1 MFEKNTKK
9 IILVFFIFGFGLATA
24 QSNNSEK
31 KEISEGNS
39 ASSKISGLKIS
50 PKTGDICLCCNKNGI
65 SKALIFLDGKPI
77 TNENLKNIDPKTIE
91 SMEVLKN
98 QNAIELYG
106 EKAKD
111 GVILVKSKKEYAKKY

>member
-1 MFEKNTKK
+1 MDLNMNKKPLQGKDNNESDFQFEDLFQMHEIQEMQNSFSAATGVAS
-9 IILVFFIFGFGLATA
+9 IITY
-24 QSNNSEK
+24 
-31 KEISEGNS
+31 
-39 ASSKISGLKIS
+39 
-50 PKTGDICLCCNKNGI
+50 P
-65 SKALIFLDGKPI
+65 DGKPI